1 MHRTTTVSWRWPEPG
16 VELTMPS
23 SGPQLRILTEA
34 ITRARW
40 IGVPTIVLG
49 ELHTGFALGSRK
61 NENEAELQRFLD
73 NTVVQVIDVDAE
85 VAKVYSEILIDLRQ
99 QGTPIPTN
107 DLWIAAVAAREGA
120 PVLTYDLHFE
130 HIRRIGVQILT
141 A

>member
-1 MHRTTTVSWRWPEPG
+1 MSRLCLDTSAYSQFKRGHESAV
-16 VELTMPS
+16 
-23 SGPQLRILTEA
+23 EA

>member
-1 MHRTTTVSWRWPEPG
+1 MSRLCLDTSAYSQFKRGHESAV
-16 VELTMPS
+16 
-23 SGPQLRILTEA
+23 EA

-49 ELHTGFALGSRK
+49 ELYTGFALGSRQ
-61 NENEAELQRFLD
+61 NENMAELQRFLD

-107 DLWIAAVAAREGA
+107 DLWIAASAMQHGLA
-120 PVLTYDLHFE
+120 VLTTDRHFLN
-130 HIRRIGVQILT
+130 VPQVLT
-141 A
+141 VLIENSPKS